1 MKKLISL
8 ILVLVLGLLVV
19 GYGAAANDNAATT
32 LNFSLAEC
40 ISITITSGA
49 NVSFGTNL
57 DPNVGVT
64 IDDATFM
71 AIESNIVDGW
81 TITGSMEV
89 LTMPTGAV
97 AAAVK
102 DALDWG
108 FFSYPGQVHAGS
120 GSEIVSVGYELIPTM
135 DMPPGNYV
143 MTVTFTVVKD

>member
-19 GYGAAANDNAATT
+19 GYGAAANDSATT
-32 LNFSLAEC
+32 TLGFSLAES

-57 DPNVGVT
+57 DPNECFN

-71 AIESNIVDGW
+71 NIESNIVDGW

-89 LTMPTGAV
+89 LTMPIGAV

-102 DALDWG
+102 EALNWG
-108 FFSYPGQVHAGS
+108 FFSYPGQVHTGS
-120 GSEIVSVGYELIPTM
+120 GSEIVSVGYELCPTM
-135 DMPPGNYV
+135 DMPPGNYG
-143 MTVTFTVVKD
+143 MALTFTVTKN